1 MDVVPE
7 MEMDDGG
14 EDCIL
19 AATPPP
25 PIAVAVGCG
34 SCGGRSAVGG
44 GGAGAWGRDGVGGG
58 GCGLLFVR
66 FAEVIA
72 RLQVLLFF
80 TVVFFLIRSGSSSSL
95 SSISRPLRQWCHG

>member
-1 MDVVPE
+1 MDGVPE

-19 AATPPP
+19 AATPP

-44 GGAGAWGRDGVGGG
+44 GGGTGAWGRDGVGGG
-58 GCGLLFVR
+58 CGLLFAR
-66 FAEVIA
+66 FAEAIE

-80 TVVFFLIRSGSSSSL
+80 TVVFLIRSSL
-95 SSISRPLRQWCHG
+95 SSISRPLWQWCHS